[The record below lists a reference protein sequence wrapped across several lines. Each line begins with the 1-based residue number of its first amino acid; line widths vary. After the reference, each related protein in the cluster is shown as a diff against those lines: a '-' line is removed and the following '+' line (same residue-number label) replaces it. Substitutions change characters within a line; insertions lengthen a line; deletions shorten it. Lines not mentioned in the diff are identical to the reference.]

1 MNAFCR
7 AALACALLLASCSAK
22 TPAAEALEPA
32 GIAAVAPAGF
42 SGVILAEEG
51 GDVFFAEAYGMADAA
66 TGRAMTL
73 DDSWRWASFTKLVV
87 ATLVMQE
94 VEQGRIALDASVSQW
109 LPDYP
114 GAENI
119 TVRQLLTHRSGVAD
133 ADTTPIDAEGA
144 PGFFS
149 REPSVR
155 AQFRYAC
162 DGPARAAPGAEFH
175 YNNCDYIL
183 LSRVIAVASGIPWT
197 QLFKERI
204 AAPAGMRNVAAI
216 GAGGAET
223 VRDIRGGMAGDVRL
237 DIAAYGAAGALA
249 GAPGELLKFNAAL
262 RDGRLLKPESF
273 ATLTASRAEENY
285 VALGAWS
292 FESPLKG
299 CDAPVRLIERR
310 GDIDAVEMRS
320 IIAPDFKR
328 SVVVFSNYDGAD
340 FGEIWMQKGLAF
352 ELVSAAFCA
361 GRR

>member
-1 MNAFCR
+1 MTAFRR
-7 AALACALLLASCSAK
+7 AAIACSFWAASCSAR
-22 TPAAEALEPA
+22 TPAPDASEPS
-32 GIAAVAPAGF
+32 GLAAIAPAGF

-51 GDVFFAEAYGMADAA
+51 GDVFFAEAYGMADPAS
-66 TGRAMTL
+66 GRAMTL

-94 VEQGRIALDASVSQW
+94 VEQGRIALDAAVSQW

-133 ADTTPIDAEGA
+133 ADATPIDAKGA

-149 REPSVR
+149 RDPSVR
-155 AQFRYAC
+155 AQFRNAC
-162 DGPARAAPGAEFH
+162 DGPARAAPGAGFH
-175 YNNCDYIL
+175 YNNCDYII
-183 LSRVIAVASGIPWT
+183 LSRVLGAVAGKPWT
-197 QLFKERI
+197 ALFKERI

-216 GAGGAET
+216 GVGGVET
-223 VRDIRGGMAGDVRL
+223 VRDIRGGKAGDVRL
-237 DIAAYGAAGALA
+237 DVAGYGAAGALA
-249 GAPGELLKFNAAL
+249 GPPAELLKFNAAL
-262 RDGRLLKPESF
+262 RDGRLLRPESF
-273 ATLTASRAEENY
+273 ATLMASRAEENY

-299 CDAPVRLIERR
+299 CGAPVRLIERR

-328 SVVVFSNYDGAD
+328 SVVVFSNKDTAD
-340 FGEIWMQKGLAF
+340 FGEIWMQQGFAF
-352 ELVSAAFCA
+352 ELASAAFCFEKS
-361 GRR
+361 